1 MGGDD
6 QLTPP
11 NRHRTKWRPL
21 TGDEENA
28 AVTELR
34 KLVGGRADLLAE
46 VADLFEGTSEG
57 RLDEPLCRQGAGLCR
72 LAGADLEAFP
82 CGSMKGAPR
91 GMLPRC
97 RGRQAAYTAAR

>member
-82 CGSMKGAPR
+82 VWIDEGRPPGDAAQMPR
-91 GMLPRC
+91 PSG
-97 RGRQAAYTAAR
+97 GVYGG

>member
-6 QLTPP
+6 QLTP

-28 AVTELR
+28 AVSELR

-82 CGSMKGAPR
+82 VWIDEGRPPGDAAQMPR
-91 GMLPRC
+91 PSG
-97 RGRQAAYTAAR
+97 GVYGG